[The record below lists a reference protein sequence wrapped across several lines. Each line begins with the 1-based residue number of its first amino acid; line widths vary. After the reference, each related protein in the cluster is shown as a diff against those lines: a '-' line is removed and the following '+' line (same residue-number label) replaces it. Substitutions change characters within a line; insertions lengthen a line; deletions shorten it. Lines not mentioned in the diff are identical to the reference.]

1 MRVTLNNGRAT
12 LPTRRNVMTTRYE
25 QDLDTQLSEMFAI
38 HKEYFDRREREAEGR
53 PDWHKPKQGWRPVNR
68 ERLIGLLV
76 EGDE

>member
-1 MRVTLNNGRAT
+1 
-12 LPTRRNVMTTRYE
+12 MTTRYE

-53 PDWHKPKQGWRPVNR
+53 PDWHKPKQGWRPINR